1 MNYGDSNFN
10 IFFIFLV
17 LNLFFS
23 IELSVFYYFW
33 LNILRWIN
41 FKNILEVYVNGFINE
56 EGKIIVG
63 ICYLNK

>member
-63 ICYLNK
+63 ICFLNK